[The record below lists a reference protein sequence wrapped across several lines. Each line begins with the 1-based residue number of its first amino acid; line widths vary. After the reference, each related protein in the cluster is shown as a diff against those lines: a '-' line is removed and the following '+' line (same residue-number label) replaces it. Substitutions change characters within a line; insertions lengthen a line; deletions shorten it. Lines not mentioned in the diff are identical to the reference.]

1 MKKRLFVIG
10 NWKMNMTRAQ
20 AKAFL
25 RKLKVPQS
33 ARGTVGIAAS
43 HTLLP
48 DMKFPRGVVAC
59 GQDVSAY
66 ESGPYTGDV
75 SAKQLKD
82 VKVQYCLVGHSERR
96 LFHRESSEVV
106 ARKAVQLQQQG
117 IIPIICV
124 GETAQDRKQGKT
136 KKVLAQQL
144 KQSLQG
150 VNVGSCVIAYEPVW
164 AISTFQKTRHTQTAT
179 LKDIQEAH
187 TYIRQVMNRQKV
199 GVGKKVPV
207 LYGGSVTAR
216 TSADIMALSGVD
228 GVLVGGASLVVS
240 SFTDII
246 NNALHV

>member
-10 NWKMNMTRAQ
+10 NWKMNMTRTQ

-25 RKLKVPQS
+25 SKLKVPQS
-33 ARGTVGIAAS
+33 AQCVVGIAAS

-48 DMKFPRGVVAC
+48 DMQFPRGVVAC
-59 GQDVSAY
+59 AQDVSGY

-82 VKVQYCLVGHSERR
+82 VKVKYCLVGHSERR

-117 IIPIICV
+117 IIPIICI
-124 GETAQDRKQGKT
+124 GETAQERKQGKT
-136 KKVLAQQL
+136 QKVLAQQL

-150 VNVGSCVIAYEPVW
+150 VNLTSCVIAYEPVW
-164 AISTFQKTRHTQTAT
+164 AISTFQKTTRKQTAT
-179 LKDIQEAH
+179 LKDIQQAH
-187 TYIRQVMNRQKV
+187 ASIRKALDRQKA
-199 GVGKKVPV
+199 GIGKKVPV
-207 LYGGSVTAR
+207 LYGGSVTPQ
-216 TSADIMALSGVD
+216 TSRDIMALSEVD

>member
-1 MKKRLFVIG
+1 MKKRLFIIG

-33 ARGTVGIAAS
+33 AQGTVGIAAS

-96 LFHRESSEVV
+96 IFHKESSEVV
-106 ARKAVQLQQQG
+106 ARKALQLQQQG
-117 IIPIICV
+117 IIPVICV
-124 GETAQDRKQGKT
+124 GETANERKQGAT
-136 KKVLAQQL
+136 SKVLSAQL
-144 KQSLQG
+144 TKSLQG
-150 VNVGSCVIAYEPVW
+150 VDLLSCLIAYEPVW
-164 AISTFQKTRHTQTAT
+164 AISTFQKTTRKQTAS
-179 LKDIQEAH
+179 LKDIEEAH
-187 TYIRQVMNRQKV
+187 AYIKKV
-199 GVGKKVPV
+199 VSTKKGGIGKKVPV
-207 LYGGSVTAR
+207 LYGGSVTAQ
-216 TSADIMALSGVD
+216 TSREIMALSGVD